1 MNFLLSCV
9 LTDSSPLSLD
19 MNTINED
26 LSLSEEKRKVTAT
39 RQQQPYPHHAERF
52 TGFYYQVLCTEGL
65 SERCYWEVEG
75 SGTGVDI
82 AVCYK
87 DISRQTYFG
96 YNDKSW
102 CLQCCGKD
110 CSFIHNSVVT
120 KVSGPLSSR
129 VGVYLDHKA
138 GTLSFYSVSD
148 TMTLLH
154 TVQTTF
160 TQPLYPGIMLY
171 DYGDTAE
178 LCKTW

>member
-1 MNFLLSCV
+1 MSCV

-19 MNTINED
+19 MNTINKH
-26 LSLSEEKRKVTAT
+26 LSLSEEKRKVTVT
-39 RQQQPYPHHAERF
+39 QQQQPYPNHAERF
-52 TGFYYQVLCTEGL
+52 TKWQVLCTEGL
-65 SERCYWEVEG
+65 SERCYWEVEC
-75 SGTGVDI
+75 SGHTALI

-87 DISRQTYFG
+87 DISRQTLFG
-96 YNDKSW
+96 NNDKSW
-102 CLQCCGKD
+102 CLECSGKNY
-110 CSFIHNSVVT
+110 SFIHNSVVT
-120 KVSGPLSSR
+120 KVSGPFSSR

-160 TQPLYPGIMLY
+160 TQPLYPGIRLWY
-171 DYGDTAE
+171 YGDTAE